1 VLVNSPLNR
10 KLAEL
15 LGKMDEKVVK
25 AKLNKAM
32 EMLKKGNTED
42 LARKIRNV
50 DMNEL
55 MEKMNEYD
63 RAKIEEL
70 NIDINEVKRQI
81 TEADL
86 ARLSA
91 LIGERGPE
99 VVQKIKSILN
109 G

>member
-1 VLVNSPLNR
+1 
-10 KLAEL
+10 
-15 LGKMDEKVVK
+15 MDEKVVK

>member
-1 VLVNSPLNR
+1 MLVNSPLNR